1 MRKFRFIALVLL
13 LSVVFVPFSMSQKK
27 SKIKWY
33 SFEEAIALND
43 ENPKKVF
50 VDIYTDWC
58 GWCTKMD
65 NTTFSNPVIAAYM
78 NKNYYAVKL
87 DAETKD
93 TIVFKSKE
101 YLNDQ
106 TGRRPPHQLAIALL
120 QGKMSY
126 PSYAFLDENNDLI
139 TVVKGYIKVHEFEP
153 MLHFLSKDAYKSGN
167 YTDFKSGFQSNL
179 K

>member
-1 MRKFRFIALVLL
+1 MRRVRTVFLVLVFSFFL
-13 LSVVFVPFSMSQKK
+13 VQLSLAQKK

-33 SFEEAIALND
+33 SFEEAIALNE

-50 VDIYTDWC
+50 IDIYTDWC

-65 NTTFSNPVIAAYM
+65 NTTFSDPVIAEYM
-78 NKNYYAVKL
+78 NKNYYPVKM

-93 TIVFKSKE
+93 TIVFKDKE
-101 YLNDQ
+101 YVNNQ
-106 TGRRPPHQLAIALL
+106 TGRRPPHELAIALL

-139 TVVKGYIKVHEFEP
+139 TVVKGYIKAHEFEP
-153 MLHFLSKDAYKSGN
+153 MIHFLSKDAYKKGN
-167 YTDFKSGFQSNL
+167 FTDFKSSFKSNL
-179 K
+179 N